1 MTFDGLMKGKRG
13 LVMGVANQ
21 HSIAWGIAQSL
32 HAAGAELAF
41 SYQGDLFK
49 KRVLPLVEL
58 RAEEWRQLMSVHVD
72 GAFHCTQAFLRGMC
86 SRGFGRIV
94 TMSSVAGQ
102 AVAPRIA
109 AYATAKGAL
118 AALTRA
124 LAVEYGPHGITA
136 NALAP
141 GYVRTEFTE
150 ALQKRPD
157 FERFLRESVP
167 AGRWAIPE
175 DVAPAVVFLASP
187 AAGFINGQTLA
198 IDGGMLASL

>member
-1 MTFDGLMKGKRG
+1 M
-13 LVMGVANQ
+13 
-21 HSIAWGIAQSL
+21 
-32 HAAGAELAF
+32 
-41 SYQGDLFK
+41 
-49 KRVLPLVEL
+49 
-58 RAEEWRQLMSVHVD
+58 
-72 GAFHCTQAFLRGMC
+72 
-86 SRGFGRIV
+86 